1 MNTLIFQDEL
11 ERQYFIEDLHIRG
24 FIKDNKQSNDYAF
37 SYKNPTLPAYR
48 IVVHRSTLA
57 ADIYRNDNLLL
68 DDKQSAKDNTT
79 LAA

>member
-11 ERQYFIEDLHIRG
+11 ERQYFIEDLHIKG

-37 SYKNPTLPAYR
+37 SYASKQFPDHR

-57 ADIYRNDNLLL
+57 ADIYHKDNLLL
-68 DDKQSAKDNTT
+68 HDSKSASDANT